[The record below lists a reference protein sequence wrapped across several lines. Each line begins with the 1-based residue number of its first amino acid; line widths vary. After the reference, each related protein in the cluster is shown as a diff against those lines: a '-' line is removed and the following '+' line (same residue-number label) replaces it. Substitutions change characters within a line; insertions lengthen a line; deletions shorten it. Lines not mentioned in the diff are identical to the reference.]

1 MNKLAINGGTP
12 LLGAGDAKTTP
23 WPPLDD
29 ATEAKIVEVYRS
41 RKWSFNSESEQSFE
55 KAYSAFH
62 DTKYGILMSNGTVT
76 LECALAA
83 LGVGPGDE
91 VIVPSLTWPATAMA
105 VRYVGGTIVF
115 ADIEKDTLCLDPK
128 AFEAAI
134 TPRTKAVIP
143 VHLYGSM
150 ANLDEIIAI
159 ADRHG
164 IAVLEDCAHMQGGKW
179 NGRGVGSWG
188 KIGSFS
194 FQQSKTLSGGESG
207 ICITDD
213 FELADLIYRLK
224 HIGYSRNDAQGGAK
238 TPPPTDLCCHN
249 YRGLAI
255 QAVIM
260 EGQIAGLP
268 AYLKQCADFAKATEE
283 ACKDIPGVTFQA
295 PGRKATRQGYYARGI
310 SFTGDMWRGIEAK
323 HVAAALKAE
332 GMTCMYTTYGL
343 VRHHML
349 FNLSEKYWRNAGD
362 PVAEQVCASSIV
374 TMHMLM
380 SAPGAAEQVADVLH
394 KLAAN
399 IGELREYAA
408 AQGR

>member
-1 MNKLAINGGTP
+1 MGKLAINGGKP
-12 LLGAGDAKTTP
+12 LLGENEAKVTP
-23 WPPLDD
+23 WPPLSD
-29 ATEAKIVEVYRS
+29 ATEAKIIEVYRS

-55 KAYSAFH
+55 NAYCAFH
-62 DTKYGILMSNGTVT
+62 DAKYGVMMSNGTVT

-91 VIVPSLTWPATAMA
+91 VIVPALTWPATAMA
-105 VRYVGGTIVF
+105 VRYVGATIVF
-115 ADIEKDTLCLDPK
+115 ADIEGDTLCLDPK

-134 TPRTKAVIP
+134 TPKTKVVIP
-143 VHLYGSM
+143 VHLYGSI

-159 ADRHG
+159 ADKHG

-188 KIGSFS
+188 RIGSFS

-207 ICITDD
+207 ICITNDP
-213 FELADLIYRLK
+213 ELADLMYRLK

-238 TPPPTDLCCHN
+238 TPPPVDLCCHN

-260 EGQIAGLP
+260 EDQIAGVP
-268 AYLKQCADFAKATEE
+268 AYLEACSKFAEATEE
-283 ACKDIPGVTFQA
+283 ACRDIPGVTFQK
-295 PGRKATRQGYYARGI
+295 PGLKATRQGYYARGI
-310 SFTGDMWRGIEAK
+310 RFTGDMWEGIAPK
-323 HVAAALKAE
+323 HIVAALKAE
-332 GMTCMYTTYGL
+332 GMKWFTATYGI
-343 VRHHML
+343 VRKHML
-349 FNLSEKYWRNAGD
+349 FNLSQKYWRNAGD
-362 PVAEQVCASSIV
+362 PVSEAVCASSIV

-380 SAPGAAEQVADVLH
+380 SAPGAAEQVVDALH

-399 IGELREYAA
+399 VEELRGYAKN
-408 AQGR
+408 Q

>member
-1 MNKLAINGGTP
+1 MKKLAINGGAP
-12 LLGAGDAKTTP
+12 LLGTDEAKTTP

-41 RKWSFNSESEQSFE
+41 RKWSFNSESEQAFE
-55 KAYSAFH
+55 NAYSAFH
-62 DTKYGILMSNGTVT
+62 DAKYGILMSNGTVT

-83 LGVGPGDE
+83 RGVGPGDE
-91 VIVPSLTWPATAMA
+91 VIVPALTWPATAMA

-115 ADIEKDTLCLDPK
+115 ADIEKDTLCLDPQ

-134 TPRTKAVIP
+134 TPRTKVVIP
-143 VHLYGSM
+143 VHLYGSI

-159 ADRHG
+159 ADKHG

-188 KIGSFS
+188 RIGSFS

-207 ICITDD
+207 ICITNDP
-213 FELADLIYRLK
+213 ELADLMYRLK

-268 AYLKQCADFAKATEE
+268 AYLDACSKFAATVEE
-283 ACKDIPGVTFQA
+283 ACRDIPGVSFQK
-295 PGRKATRQGYYARGI
+295 PGLKATRQGYYARGI
-310 SFTGDMWRGIEAK
+310 RFTGDMWEGIKAK
-323 HVAAALKAE
+323 HIAAALKAE
-332 GMTCMYTTYGL
+332 GFKSIPCTYGL
-343 VRHHML
+343 VRYHML
-349 FNLSEKYWRNAGD
+349 FNLSQKYWRNAGD
-362 PVAEQVCASSIV
+362 PVAEAVCTSTIV
-374 TMHMLM
+374 AMHMLM
-380 SAPGAAEQVADVLH
+380 SAPGAAEQVVDALH
-394 KLAAN
+394 KLASN
-399 IGELREYAA
+399 VNELRDYAKN
-408 AQGR
+408 QG

>member
-1 MNKLAINGGTP
+1 MGKLAINGGTP
-12 LLGAGDAKTTP
+12 LLKAGEAKVTP
-23 WPPLDD
+23 WPPVSA
-29 ATEAKIVEVYRS
+29 ATEAKIIEVYRS

-62 DTKYGILMSNGTVT
+62 DAKYGIVMSNGTVT

-91 VIVPSLTWPATAMA
+91 VIVPALTWPATAMA
-105 VRYVGGTIVF
+105 VRYVGATIVF
-115 ADIEKDTLCLDPK
+115 ADIEGDTLCLDPK

-134 TPRTKAVIP
+134 TPKTKAVIP
-143 VHLYGSM
+143 VHLYGSI

-159 ADRHG
+159 ADKHG
-164 IAVLEDCAHMQGGKW
+164 ISVLEDCAHMQGGKW

-207 ICITDD
+207 ICITNDP
-213 FELADLIYRLK
+213 ELADLMYRLK

-260 EGQIAGLP
+260 EDQIAGLP
-268 AYLKQCADFAKATEE
+268 AYLEACSKFASTVEN
-283 ACKDIPGVTFQA
+283 ACKDIPGVSFQK
-295 PGRKATRQGYYARGI
+295 PGLKATRQGYYARGI
-310 SFTGDMWRGIEAK
+310 RFTGDMWEGIKAK
-323 HVAAALKAE
+323 HIAAALKAE
-332 GMTCMYTTYGL
+332 GMTNLYTTYGL
-343 VRHHML
+343 VRYHML
-349 FNLSEKYWRNAGD
+349 FNLSQKYWRNAGD
-362 PVAEQVCASSIV
+362 PVAEAVCTSTIV
-374 TMHMLM
+374 AMHMLM
-380 SAPGAAEQVADVLH
+380 SAPGAAEQVIDALH

-399 IGELREYAA
+399 VNELRDYVK
-408 AQGR
+408 AQG

>member
-1 MNKLAINGGTP
+1 MAKLAINGGTP
-12 LLGAGDAKTTP
+12 LLGENEAKVTP
-23 WPPLDD
+23 WPPLS
-29 ATEAKIVEVYRS
+29 AETEAKLIEVYRS
-41 RKWSFNSESEQSFE
+41 RKWSFNSESEQAFE
-55 KAYSAFH
+55 NAYCAFH
-62 DTKYGILMSNGTVT
+62 DTKYGVMMSNGTVT

-91 VIVPSLTWPATAMA
+91 VIVPALTWPATAMA

-115 ADIEKDTLCLDPK
+115 ADIEKDTLCLDPA

-143 VHLYGSM
+143 VHLYGSI
-150 ANLDEIIAI
+150 ADLDKIIAI
-159 ADRHG
+159 ADKHG

-207 ICITDD
+207 ICITNDP
-213 FELADLIYRLK
+213 ELADLMYRLK

-249 YRGLAI
+249 YRGLAL

-260 EGQIAGLP
+260 QGQIAGVP
-268 AYLKQCADFAKATEE
+268 AYLAECAKFAKTTEE
-283 ACKDIPGVTFQA
+283 ACKDIEGVTFQK
-295 PGRKATRQGYYARGI
+295 PGRLATRQGYYARGI
-310 SFTGDMWRGIEAK
+310 TFGGDMWKGVKPKYIL
-323 HVAAALKAE
+323 AALKAE
-332 GMTCMYTTYGL
+332 GFKSIAGTYGR
-343 VRHHML
+343 VRKHML
-349 FNLSEKYWRNAGD
+349 FNLSEKYWRTAAD
-362 PVAEQVCASSIV
+362 PVAEQVCASTIV

-380 SAPGAAEQVADVLH
+380 SAPGAAEQVADGLH
-394 KLAAN
+394 KIAAN
-399 IGELREYAA
+399 IGELRDYAKT
-408 AQGR
+408 QE

>member
-1 MNKLAINGGTP
+1 MGKLAINGGKP
-12 LLGAGDAKTTP
+12 LLGENEAKVTP
-23 WPPLDD
+23 WPPLSD
-29 ATEAKIVEVYRS
+29 ATEAKIIEVYRS

-55 KAYSAFH
+55 NAYSAFH
-62 DTKYGILMSNGTVT
+62 DTRYGILMSNGTVT

-83 LGVGPGDE
+83 LGVTNGDE

-115 ADIEKDTLCLDPK
+115 ADIEKDTMCLDPA

-134 TPRTKAVIP
+134 TPKTKAVIP

-150 ANLDEIIAI
+150 ANLDAIIAI
-159 ADRHG
+159 ADKHG

-188 KIGSFS
+188 RIGSFS

-207 ICITDD
+207 ICITNDP
-213 FELADLIYRLK
+213 ELADLMYRLK

-260 EGQIAGLP
+260 EGQIAGVP
-268 AYLKQCADFAKATEE
+268 AYLEACSKFAKATEE
-283 ACKDIPGVTFQA
+283 ACKDIPGVAFQK
-295 PGRKATRQGYYARGI
+295 PGLKATRQGYYARGI
-310 SFTGDMWRGIEAK
+310 GFTGDMWKGIAPK
-323 HVAAALKAE
+323 YIVAALKAE
-332 GMTCMYTTYGL
+332 GMKWFTPTYGI
-343 VRHHML
+343 VRKHML
-349 FNLSEKYWRNAGD
+349 FNLSQKYWRNAGD
-362 PVAEQVCASSIV
+362 PVAEAVCASSIV

-380 SAPGAAEQVADVLH
+380 SASGAAEQVADALH

-399 IGELREYAA
+399 VEELREYAKS
-408 AQGR
+408 QQ

>member
-1 MNKLAINGGTP
+1 MAKLAINGGTP
-12 LLGAGDAKTTP
+12 LLGENEAKVTP
-23 WPPLDD
+23 WPPLSA
-29 ATEAKIVEVYRS
+29 ATEAKLIEVYRS

-55 KAYSAFH
+55 NAYSAFH

-91 VIVPSLTWPATAMA
+91 VIVPALTWPATAMA

-115 ADIEKDTLCLDPK
+115 ADIEKDTLCLDPA

-150 ANLDEIIAI
+150 ADLDAIIAI
-159 ADRHG
+159 ADKHG

-179 NGRGVGSWG
+179 KGRGVGSWG

-207 ICITDD
+207 ICITNDP
-213 FELADLIYRLK
+213 ELADLMYRLK

-238 TPPPTDLCCHN
+238 TPPPVDLCCHN
-249 YRGLAI
+249 YRGLAL

-260 EGQIAGLP
+260 EDQIAGVP
-268 AYLKQCADFAKATEE
+268 AYLADCAKFAKATEE
-283 ACKDIPGVTFQA
+283 ACKDIEGVSFQK
-295 PGRKATRQGYYARGI
+295 PGRLATRQGYYARGI
-310 SFTGDMWRGIEAK
+310 GFDGEAWRGIEAK
-323 HVAAALKAE
+323 HIAAALKAE
-332 GMTCMYTTYGL
+332 GLKCLHTTYGL
-343 VRHHML
+343 VRCHML

-362 PVAEQVCASSIV
+362 PVAERACKSNIV
-374 TMHMLM
+374 AMHMLM
-380 SAPGAAEQVADVLH
+380 SAPGAAEQVADALH

-399 IGELREYAA
+399 ADELRDYAKSR
-408 AQGR
+408 Q